1 MLRRAR
7 RSHGLVSRSSGFG
20 RFDAARWARGAVARG
35 VVLAGCGLVAG
46 CTTLTSS
53 PSWVGGTLAT
63 GAVERAARENAA
75 LEANAK
81 AIVREPKTI
90 RARHLLVMHDGSD
103 RKPPTIQRTRTDAK
117 SRAEEALAKVRAG
130 AKFEEVVAAY
140 SDEPG
145 AAERGGD
152 LDVFE
157 KKSMV
162 KAFSDAAF
170 KLEVGQVSEV
180 VETPFGFHVIQR
192 TE

>member
-1 MLRRAR
+1 MPR
-7 RSHGLVSRSSGFG
+7 RSPSRSSG
-20 RFDAARWARGAVARG
+20 RARVARLAPS
-35 VVLAGCGLVAG
+35 VVLAGCGLFAGGVWLSG

-63 GAVERAARENAA
+63 GALERAAREDAA

-103 RKPPTIQRTRTDAK
+103 RKPPTIQRARAEAK

-170 KLEVGQVSEV
+170 KLEIGQVSEV